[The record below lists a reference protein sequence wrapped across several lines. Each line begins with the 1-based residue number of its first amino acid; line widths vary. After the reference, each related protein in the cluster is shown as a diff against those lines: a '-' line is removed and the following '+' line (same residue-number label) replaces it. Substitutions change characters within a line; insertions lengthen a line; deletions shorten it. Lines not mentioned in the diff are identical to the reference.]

1 MISSFAPSY
10 AGATSPHTGQFSRRR
25 WISAQGLVPEF
36 HDIDLTIADGNT
48 DRAREILC
56 EIRTL
61 QSLTLQGEY
70 YPSDGPHG
78 QGRAD
83 SAGAY
88 RAAVDDNRS
97 EDEQLSL
104 SRKVVYDGYP
114 PDGGSGLSP
123 CRRSEDGFELKG
135 YVKVPRLYYEAAG
148 LFRPIDTRHNGRS
161 RSLFQQTQAAP
172 GGSGRRLCYFLSQAS
187 HFCSPRGG
195 VYSFPVRLSGTIFT
209 MHVAGRHLSMLS
221 FRRYVYFGASS
232 STSSKIAFTRSPSSS
247 TISARPRR
255 MALV

>member
-70 YPSDGPHG
+70 YPSVGPHG
-78 QGRAD
+78 QGIAD

-135 YVKVPRLYYEAAG
+135 YVKVPRLYYE
-148 LFRPIDTRHNGRS
+148 
-161 RSLFQQTQAAP
+161 QA
-172 GGSGRRLCYFLSQAS
+172 Q
-187 HFCSPRGG
+187 
-195 VYSFPVRLSGTIFT
+195 
-209 MHVAGRHLSMLS
+209 
-221 FRRYVYFGASS
+221 
-232 STSSKIAFTRSPSSS
+232 
-247 TISARPRR
+247 
-255 MALV
+255 